1 MKDSSPFQQLA
12 VPEFLRTFDDLLSP
26 TAELSWFE
34 RLLIQRT
41 YDLVVLGHYE
51 RDELK
56 AIENTSRVAY
66 KILQDGASRSF
77 EAVVA
82 PFIFNIER
90 VTRSLN
96 RGWRSRRDAFETAN
110 SEKRLLALLSFY
122 KTLYE
127 GIMPVLFAPIIVSMA
142 IAGGKRTAKAYKID
156 QEGKA
161 KLSQLQQIQYEWT
174 SQKKQLAQGLNSH
187 LRNSYSHE
195 CYRFLDG
202 DRVELWDID
211 PRTGNYSWGPLVY
224 TEDML
229 VEECEA
235 LWRNALG
242 VVNAWALFSVNNRKI
257 IDQGKY
263 CDSLPIARDPLRIE
277 EIEDLCKVVLSER
290 GLDIIS
296 LEIAD
301 EQLILKLRCQLRGVD
316 QDSEMFIQ
324 SGDRVRKF
332 IVRMKYYEVPIIEQL
347 MGAFQ
352 INRHQ
357 IRQEFEFTATVLS
370 VENATSGEVRGHTRQ
385 FQKYEGKKLP
395 IISKFRKELLV
406 DTLGSATTWMLDE
419 ALPVE
424 V

>member
-1 MKDSSPFQQLA
+1 MRDSSPFQQLA

-41 YDLVVLGHYE
+41 YELVVLGHYE
-51 RDELK
+51 RDQLK

-66 KILQDGASRSF
+66 KILQDGASRSL

-96 RGWRSRRDAFETAN
+96 RGWRLRRDAFETAN
-110 SEKRLLALLSFY
+110 SEKHLLALLSFY

-127 GIMPVLFAPIIVSMA
+127 GIMPVLFAPIIASMA
-142 IAGGKRTAKAYKID
+142 IAGGKKTAKAYKID

-195 CYRFLDG
+195 CYRVLDG
-202 DRVELWDID
+202 GRVELWDID

-229 VEECEA
+229 IEECEA

-263 CDSLPIARDPLRIE
+263 CDSLPIARDPLRVE

-296 LEIAD
+296 FEIAD
-301 EQLILKLRCQLRGVD
+301 EQLILKLRCQLKGVD
-316 QDSEMFIQ
+316 QDSKMFIQ
-324 SGDRVRKF
+324 SGHRVRKF

-352 INRHQ
+352 IIRHQ

-370 VENATSGEVRGHTRQ
+370 IENTTSGEVRGHTRQ

-395 IISKFRKELLV
+395 IISEFRKELPV

-419 ALPVE
+419 ALPEE

>member
-1 MKDSSPFQQLA
+1 
-12 VPEFLRTFDDLLSP
+12 
-26 TAELSWFE
+26 
-34 RLLIQRT
+34 
-41 YDLVVLGHYE
+41 
-51 RDELK
+51 
-56 AIENTSRVAY
+56 
-66 KILQDGASRSF
+66 
-77 EAVVA
+77 
-82 PFIFNIER
+82 
-90 VTRSLN
+90 
-96 RGWRSRRDAFETAN
+96 
-110 SEKRLLALLSFY
+110 
-122 KTLYE
+122 
-127 GIMPVLFAPIIVSMA
+127 MPVLFAPIIASMA
-142 IAGGKRTAKAYKID
+142 IAGGKKTAKAYKTD

-161 KLSQLQQIQYEWT
+161 KLSQLQQIQYQWT

-195 CYRFLDG
+195 CYRFMDG
-202 DRVELWDID
+202 GRVELWDID

-224 TEDML
+224 TEDIL
-229 VEECEA
+229 IEECEA

-263 CDSLPIARDPLRIE
+263 CDSLPIARDPLRTE
-277 EIEDLCKVVLSER
+277 EIEDLCKVVLSQR

-324 SGDRVRKF
+324 SGHRVRKF

-352 INRHQ
+352 IIRHQ

-370 VENATSGEVRGHTRQ
+370 AENANIGEVRGHTRQ

-395 IISKFRKELLV
+395 IISEFRKELLV

-419 ALPVE
+419 ALPEE